1 MSRSGAW
8 EGLSRPWEGEH
19 PRPRA
24 AGRPHRGDV
33 RGSGAKADGGSVPL
47 GLSSDLPPPLLPILQ
62 MGRLRKNLPKGLTA
76 RERGSQALQPQRMD
90 HSKLWTPLSGTAVI

>member
-47 GLSSDLPPPLLPILQ
+47 GLSSDLPPPIVTHFADGKAEEESAQ
-62 MGRLRKNLPKGLTA
+62 GSHHQRKG
-76 RERGSQALQPQRMD
+76 
-90 HSKLWTPLSGTAVI
+90 